1 MKCDFL
7 QAEGTC
13 NNEHGDPSGRCFT
26 HRNMPGLTLRDLF
39 TKLEACGLREESE
52 RAKYE
57 AALTRGRAKIAALIA
72 ERVDIQAALT
82 GDLAAKAEAVEI
94 AWGIIAN
101 AYGGDWSKASP
112 EWREA
117 AERWRDE
124 HVTRRD

>member
-82 GDLAAKAEAVEI
+82 GP
-94 AWGIIAN
+94 GSQGR
-101 AYGGDWSKASP
+101 GG
-112 EWREA
+112 
-117 AERWRDE
+117 RDRLGNHRQRLRRRLE
-124 HVTRRD
+124 QGVT